1 MLSFMGFCMPSFH
14 RWPAGTLL
22 VASLC
27 PRSSLDFWPFFR
39 EGEERKAPWPWD
51 LHIGGTQA
59 PKEAALHR
67 LFGVPRN
74 SLAQKFQA
82 AFVNPPGPATGEDG
96 EDAPENVI
104 ENATHQRDTPNLSR
118 KRAAKGEPAAGG
130 LGWGSRGSLPCPG
143 LSKGCLVQSRIPD
156 QSARTHGSFC
166 GTRI

>member
-1 MLSFMGFCMPSFH
+1 MPSFH

-22 VASLC
+22 VAIGALEAAWTSG
-27 PRSSLDFWPFFR
+27 PFFGKGKR
-39 EGEERKAPWPWD
+39 RKTPWPWN

-82 AFVNPPGPATGEDG
+82 AFANPPGPATGEDG

-104 ENATHQRDTPNLSR
+104 ENSTHQRDTPNLSR
-118 KRAAKGEPAAGG
+118 KRAAKGDLEAGG
-130 LGWGSRGSLPCPG
+130 LGWGPGGSLPCPG
-143 LSKGCLVQSRIPD
+143 LSKGCLVQSQIPD

-166 GTRI
+166 GTWI